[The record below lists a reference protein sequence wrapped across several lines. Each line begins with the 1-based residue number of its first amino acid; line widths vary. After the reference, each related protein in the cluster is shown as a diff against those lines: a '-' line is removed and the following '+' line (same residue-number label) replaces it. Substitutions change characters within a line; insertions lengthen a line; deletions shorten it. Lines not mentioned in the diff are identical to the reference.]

1 MVMVVGVGEQASC
14 RVLDVAEFILGS
26 DDEDAD
32 KNVCSSEGE
41 RGGKRS
47 FRRCSFGRRVENDSQ
62 VVVRIQSDADGE
74 LGVVRMNDFKYFLV
88 SVCAKICVTFSS
100 DSILAQ
106 VLAKSL

>member
-1 MVMVVGVGEQASC
+1 MVTVVGVGEQASC
-14 RVLDVAEFILGS
+14 RVLDVAEFILVS
-26 DDEDAD
+26 DDEDVD

-74 LGVVRMNDFKYFLV
+74 LGVVLKTDWKYFLA
-88 SVCAKICVTFSS
+88 SVCVTFSS
-100 DSILAQ
+100 DFILGQ